1 LGCYSKIFR
10 LEIPSHFPHFL
21 GNYTESKLD
30 KSSTSSTNTN
40 ENENEMQKKKAKK
53 KKKKGTHLIERS
65 VSERVVELP
74 RPTARERY
82 RICFQRIVLC
92 WGHPDFYLG
101 NVGLCFLL
109 VLPVSSPSFFSF

>member
-40 ENENEMQKKKAKK
+40 EMQKK
-53 KKKKGTHLIERS
+53 KKKK
-65 VSERVVELP
+65 SEE
-74 RPTARERY
+74 EEEE
-82 RICFQRIVLC
+82 
-92 WGHPDFYLG
+92 GHPLD
-101 NVGLCFLL
+101 
-109 VLPVSSPSFFSF
+109 